1 MRADIRRASPAR
13 LTAALAALAIALSL
27 ASVSHALPP
36 RLWTTALLHPAAG
49 DTAAILFHFAS
60 LPRAVT
66 AFLCGAA
73 LALSGTVL
81 QQVLDNPLAAPST
94 LGVSAGAELALVA
107 ATLWAPDTL
116 GLLGRDAIAT
126 IGSVAAAAAV
136 LLVAGRRLAPTRVI
150 LAGLVVGLFAAACGT
165 ALKLLDQEEV
175 GALYLWGAGSLDGTD
190 WSTVQALLPRLCL
203 CALGTALLVRPLGL
217 LSLAEGQARSLGVAV
232 GPIRAAALGVAI
244 LLAASVTSAVGVIGF
259 VEIAAPALA
268 RAAGARRFG
277 ARAIHAS
284 LIGGFLLVL
293 VDAAT
298 RALSDKTGLTLPTGA
313 ATALLG
319 APLLLLFAARL
330 REGLSGG
337 DAETSPSTIFGG
349 KRGPRLAM
357 LGVAVVLVLVAAL
370 VVGRSGS
377 GWSILGRGADLA
389 LVMDYRLPRSL
400 AALGAG
406 ALLGAAGAL
415 LQRLTGNALVGP
427 ETLGLGAGAA
437 CGFAAALL
445 LVATPNSAILLGAG
459 AIGAGG
465 VLAGLAVFSARGGFA
480 PGRLL
485 LVGVTLGAALQAGL
499 GAVLALGDARSTQ
512 LLAWMAGSTYGV
524 GLVGATVALGLA
536 ALLCPAA
543 MLLGRLLDTLSLG
556 PAVARAL
563 GVPLGPTRGLVALL
577 AALMTAAAVM
587 TVGPLT
593 FVGLLGPQIAQ
604 RLGHR
609 RGAAGIAG
617 AALAGALVMAAADL
631 LGRIVAAP
639 FEIPAGLVA
648 AVIGIPFVL
657 ALFGVARPRSI
668 A

>member
-1 MRADIRRASPAR
+1 MGAEAQPSSPAR
-13 LTAALAALAIALSL
+13 LTAALATLAVALSV
-27 ASVSHALPP
+27 AAAWHALPP
-36 RLWTTALLHPAAG
+36 RDWLTALLDPATG
-49 DTAAILFHFAS
+49 DTAAILFHFAT

-107 ATLWAPDTL
+107 VTLWAPDAL
-116 GLLGRDAIAT
+116 GFIGRDVIAT
-126 IGSVAAAAAV
+126 IGAVTAAGAV
-136 LLVAGRRLAPTRVI
+136 LLVAGRALQPTRVI
-150 LAGLVVGLFAAACGT
+150 LAGLVIGLFAAACGA

-190 WSTVQALLPRLCL
+190 WSTVRALLPRLCMS
-203 CALGTALLVRPLGL
+203 ALGAALLVRPLGIL
-217 LSLAEGQARSLGVAV
+217 GLADGQARGLGVAV
-232 GPIRAAALGVAI
+232 GPIRAAALGLAVM
-244 LLAASVTSAVGVIGF
+244 LAASVTAAVGVIGF

-277 ARAIHAS
+277 SRAIHAA
-284 LIGGFLLVL
+284 LIGGCLLVL
-293 VDAAT
+293 VDAGTQYLARST
-298 RALSDKTGLTLPTGA
+298 SLTLPTGA
-313 ATALLG
+313 AAALLG
-319 APLLLLFAARL
+319 APLLLIFAGRL
-330 REGLSGG
+330 RDGLSSGDMGTPGLSALGG
-337 DAETSPSTIFGG
+337 RI
-349 KRGPRLAM
+349 GPRLVLLGAGVM
-357 LGVAVVLVLVAAL
+357 LTFAIAL
-370 VVGRSGS
+370 VVGRSGT

-389 LVMDYRLPRSL
+389 MVTDYRLPRSL

-406 ALLGAAGAL
+406 ALLGTAGAL
-415 LQRLTGNALVGP
+415 LQRLTGNTLVGP

-437 CGFAAALL
+437 FGLAAVLL
-445 LVATPNSAILLGAG
+445 LVARPNAAMLLGAG
-459 AIGAGG
+459 AVGAGA
-465 VLAGLAVFSARGGFA
+465 VLAFLVLASARGGFA

-485 LVGVTLGAALQAGL
+485 LVGVALGAALQAGL

-524 GLVGATVALGLA
+524 GPSGALAALGLA
-536 ALLCPAA
+536 ALLCPVAL
-543 MLLGRLLDTLSLG
+543 LLGRLLDTLALG
-556 PAVARAL
+556 SDVARAL
-563 GVPLGPTRGLVALL
+563 GVPLGPARGLVALL
-577 AALMTAAAVM
+577 AALMTAAAVT

-604 RLGHR
+604 RLGCR

-617 AALAGALVMAAADL
+617 AALAGALVMVAADL

-639 FEIPAGLVA
+639 FEIPAGLAA
-648 AVIGIPFVL
+648 AVIGIPIVL
-657 ALFGVARPRSI
+657 ALFGASRTRSM